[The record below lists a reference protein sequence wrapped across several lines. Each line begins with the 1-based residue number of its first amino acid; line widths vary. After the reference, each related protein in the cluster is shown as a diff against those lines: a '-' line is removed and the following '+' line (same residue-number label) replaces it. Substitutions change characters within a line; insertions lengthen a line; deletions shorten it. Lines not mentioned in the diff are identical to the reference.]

1 MKAAWR
7 DFTALPKNWKG
18 RSGRRQAQHQGE
30 LGLLE
35 GKGGTKM
42 KRIYLEQSSGDDAA
56 CTMEKLKALV
66 AKER

>member
-1 MKAAWR
+1 M
-7 DFTALPKNWKG
+7 
-18 RSGRRQAQHQGE
+18 
-30 LGLLE
+30 LE